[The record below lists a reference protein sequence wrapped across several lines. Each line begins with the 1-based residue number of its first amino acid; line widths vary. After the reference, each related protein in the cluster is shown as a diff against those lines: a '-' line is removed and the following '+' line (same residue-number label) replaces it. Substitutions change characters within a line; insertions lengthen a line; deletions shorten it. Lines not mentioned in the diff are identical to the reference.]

1 MDINLTLVG
10 QLITFAIVVWFTMRY
25 IWPPLT
31 KALAQRQKQI
41 SEGLVAAE
49 EAVADRARAQE
60 EALKIVADARI
71 EAAQIVEQSH
81 KRGNALIE
89 QARAEAL
96 SEGARLVNAAQ
107 AEILRETHAAQEQ
120 LRAQLAGLVVQ
131 GAEKILKREVNAAAN
146 QDLINDIIQA
156 PL

>member
-41 SEGLVAAE
+41 SEGLIAAE
-49 EAVADRARAQE
+49 EAFNDRERAKQ
-60 EALKIVADARI
+60 EALQIIAQART
-71 EAAQIVEQSH
+71 EAAGIIEQSQ
-81 KRGNALIE
+81 KQGNIAIE

-96 SEGARLVNAAQ
+96 AESARLINAAQ
-107 AEILRETHAAQEQ
+107 DEIARDKQAAQEQ
-120 LRAQLAGLVVQ
+120 LQNQLAQLVVQ
-131 GAEKILKREVNAAAN
+131 GAEKILKREINVAAN
-146 QDLINDIIQA
+146 QDLINDMMQA
-156 PL
+156 SL